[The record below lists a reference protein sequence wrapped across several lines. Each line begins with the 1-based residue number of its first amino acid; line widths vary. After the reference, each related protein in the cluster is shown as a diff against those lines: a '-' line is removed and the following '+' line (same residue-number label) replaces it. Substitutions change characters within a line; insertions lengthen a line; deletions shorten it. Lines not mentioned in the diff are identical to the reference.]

1 MLALEPTGQHVVSSN
16 YSCEDLMKPVKPLT
30 LNVLN
35 FEQAATDET
44 RTWRNLLPPEPWLE
58 KVAKHPQKFG
68 DYARLRLETGASNAP
83 SVVSRARKPHQ
94 QTRPVPIVG
103 IPERI
108 AYRALCDQVL
118 DARPSA
124 NRSQEAYQDFIAGPI
139 RAAFEGKRF
148 MRLSDASIQYVVE
161 SDITAFYEYVDHS
174 RLLDELQL
182 RTSTVELPRH
192 LVQLLT
198 EVQGR
203 PFGLPQ
209 LLDPSDELSEVYAR
223 IVERELRRRG
233 IDVWRYND
241 DFRIAADTYEEAQA
255 HVEAL
260 AHEAGAVGLVLNE
273 HKTRIIKFNNYFWK
287 NWVEPPSEGD
297 VEFKPE
303 LIKISS
309 DYGDLDEDELARVAH
324 QTFARLDSEPNTPD
338 HLDPAS
344 LTSEDNRDLSRAIGI
359 LTKQA
364 DPFGLAHAARLFE
377 YAPHLSHRLGTYL
390 VALYHAGE
398 DVGATWDTLIGRS
411 DFFNAWQRVWLV
423 YIARVG
429 KLLTGPARRAWIQ
442 SQRADIDPLLRAE
455 ATLALAPY
463 KLATF
468 DEIDRAVRVEPEG
481 LIPWYALA
489 AAAIPNVNQNRLQGS
504 YSPVS

>member
-1 MLALEPTGQHVVSSN
+1 ME
-16 YSCEDLMKPVKPLT
+16 PVKPPT
-30 LNVLN
+30 LNTLN
-35 FEQAATDET
+35 FEQAATDEA
-44 RTWRNLLPPEPWLE
+44 RTWRNLLPPEPWME
-58 KVAKHPQKFG
+58 TVAEHPQKFG
-68 DYARLRLETGASNAP
+68 DYARLRLETGVPNAP
-83 SVVSRARKPHQ
+83 SVVARARKPHQ
-94 QTRPVPIVG
+94 QTRPIPIVG

-108 AYRALCDQVL
+108 AYRALCEQVL
-118 DARPSA
+118 NARPPA
-124 NRSQEAYQDFIAGPI
+124 DRSQEAYQEFIAAPI

-148 MRLSDASIQYVVE
+148 ARLSDASIQYVVE

-209 LLDPSDELSEVYAR
+209 LLYPSDELSEVYAR
-223 IVERELRRRG
+223 IIERELRRRG

-241 DFRIAADTYEEAQA
+241 DFRIAASTYEEAQA

-260 AHEAGAVGLVLNE
+260 AHEASAVGLVLNE
-273 HKTRIIKFNNYFWK
+273 RKTRIIKFDNYFWK
-287 NWVEPPSEGD
+287 NWTEDSSEGD
-297 VEFKPE
+297 VEFKHE

-309 DYGDLDEDELARVAH
+309 DYGELDDDELAWVAH
-324 QTFARLDSEPNTPD
+324 RTFARLDSEPDGPEY
-338 HLDPAS
+338 LDLAS
-344 LTSEDNRDLSRAIGI
+344 LTSDDNRDLSRAIGI
-359 LTKQA
+359 LAKQA
-364 DPFGLAHAARLFE
+364 DPFGLGHVARLFE
-377 YAPHLSHRLGTYL
+377 YTPHLSHRLGTYL
-390 VALYHAGE
+390 FELHQAGQ
-398 DVGATWDTLIGRS
+398 DVGPAWDTLIARN
-411 DFFNAWQRVWLV
+411 DCFNAWQRVWLV

-429 KLLTGPARRAWIQ
+429 KLLTSPARREWIQ
-442 SQRADIDPLLRAE
+442 SQRKDFDPLLRAE

-468 DEIDRAVRVEPEG
+468 DEIDHAIRTEPEG

-489 AAAIPNVNQNRLQGS
+489 AKAIPNVNQNRLQALKES
-504 YSPVS
+504 HRLIEILLYKPPRKQKK